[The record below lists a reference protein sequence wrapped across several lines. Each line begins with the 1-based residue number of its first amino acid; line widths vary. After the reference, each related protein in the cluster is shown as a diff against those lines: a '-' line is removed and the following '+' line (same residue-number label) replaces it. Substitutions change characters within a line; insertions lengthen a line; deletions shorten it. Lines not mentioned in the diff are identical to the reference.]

1 MIFINCLRQYNE
13 IHVITKPTA
22 ICKILATSF
31 TIHDDVLLH
40 HKHNCPMIYLN
51 VMVTI
56 EIPVCC
62 FPFECQESCKP
73 LYLSSMCQ
81 CSVRGAYWWYS
92 TVCVVYISLAS

>member
-1 MIFINCLRQYNE
+1 MFGCVRIP
-13 IHVITKPTA
+13 IHISPRVPAPATVSLILIVIHLHAECDTV

-31 TIHDDVLLH
+31 TIRDDVLLH
-40 HKHNCPMIYLN
+40 HKHICPIVYLN

-73 LYLSSMCQ
+73 LY
-81 CSVRGAYWWYS
+81 
-92 TVCVVYISLAS
+92 I